1 MERLTYERI
10 LQDLNQ
16 FLQLCTSIGL
26 RERVEEG
33 RFAQYRHEIIALMDA
48 VRTRSLS
55 GQDEEQLHKYLVAL
69 MEGAEVSL
77 LLPYLQQ
84 SEPAAVSPKLKAC
97 LNGPMMPN
105 DEDSNSN
112 QARNIQFE
120 IFLARTLWQAGFQP
134 VLGEHP
140 DLKCQVDSRW
150 FFFECKHLFSPS
162 LQQLKRRID
171 QAAEQVQKNR
181 STALPGTRGIIAISL
196 SRILNPTQAAR
207 QSLNE
212 QHGREELA
220 TWLQGKANEVRDA
233 WQHLSHKKIVG
244 VLFYAASAF
253 ADLES
258 DRFTSGRY
266 FLGLSLTQE
275 GSSDD
280 IAVQKLAEAMETTQY

>member
-1 MERLTYERI
+1 
-10 LQDLNQ
+10 
-16 FLQLCTSIGL
+16 
-26 RERVEEG
+26 
-33 RFAQYRHEIIALMDA
+33 MDA

-55 GQDEEQLHKYLVAL
+55 GQDEEQLHKYRVAL

-84 SEPAAVSPKLKAC
+84 SEPAVVSLKLKAC
-97 LNGPMMPN
+97 LSGPMMPN

-134 VLGEHP
+134 ILGEHP
-140 DLKCQVDSRW
+140 DLKCQVDSSW
-150 FFFECKHLFSPS
+150 FFFECKRLFS
-162 LQQLKRRID
+162 LQQLRRRIG
-171 QAAEQVQKNR
+171 QAAEQVQKNQ
-181 STALPGTRGIIAISL
+181 STALPGTRGILAISL
-196 SRILNPTQAAR
+196 SRILNPAQAAR

-220 TWLQGKANEVRDA
+220 TWLEGKANEVRDA
-233 WQHLSHKKIVG
+233 WEHLSHKKIVG

-253 ADLES
+253 SDFEA

-275 GSSDD
+275 GSPGD